1 MPSND
6 EELKKRGEYTF
17 ELRRKSKTGQIFV
30 ARNEAVLAWARL
42 HRDVDKGGVHR
53 PRKMKPLNPSC
64 GGCVKPTTPCKCE
77 L

>member
-17 ELRRKSKTGQIFV
+17 ELSRKNKTGQIFV
-30 ARNEAVLAWARL
+30 ARNETVLAWTRL

-53 PRKMKPLNPSC
+53 PR
-64 GGCVKPTTPCKCE
+64 
-77 L
+77 